1 MLFGFAPVSGAPT
14 QSEGAAPLRAFLELR
29 ESLGEGRIG
38 GGGRDLCWELT
49 SSLDAAVRELAS
61 GWAGSG
67 LAVVAIGG
75 YGRSELSPYSDVDL
89 MLLHAIED
97 PSEAAAAVFR
107 PLWDAGLRLGHAV
120 RTVGE
125 AAGAARERFDTFT
138 TLLTS
143 RLVAGDEKL
152 FDLLLAQV
160 GSVTRARPLRRHLV
174 ADERERRRRD
184 PYLAMAADVK
194 AGRGGLRTLHGFEWE
209 RRREALIGRF
219 SPEPIE
225 EEAVARE
232 ALLMVRN
239 ALHATA
245 GRPYDMFAFD
255 LRESVARWLDSRV
268 YEVSE
273 NLVGALQTVD
283 HLATRR
289 WPELVEERDRP
300 TRRLWNRLR
309 GAGERPTSEGAPS
322 ATELAG
328 LLRSGEQG
336 RLTMERMREEG
347 HLDHLI
353 PEWEVVR
360 VAPQLAPFHEHPVEA
375 HLWRTVD
382 EMQDLVQ
389 GGDGHYSAIAEQ
401 VDSPDV
407 LTFAAFLHD
416 VGKGGDGNHAV
427 VGAGIARAFCD
438 RIGCPPQVA
447 GLVEGA
453 VRHHLL
459 LSETATRR
467 DLDDP
472 AVVAQVAETV
482 GEVRL
487 LQVLYLLTVADS
499 RATGS
504 AMWGVWKATLVRTL
518 FIRCTAYFEADRP
531 DVSMGGTTRDQVTG
545 AAAAGNGRAVKAHL
559 DAMPEEYLRSTSTDE
574 VLWHLELIDGMGAT
588 SNLGV
593 RPGEA
598 ASTAVV
604 VGRSQPGFRRL
615 VAESFAANGIDVLE
629 ARLASRTD
637 GIIVDTFR
645 VRDDRTAE
653 PVPSARWDR
662 VRADVE
668 AALAGEL
675 DPRSK
680 VAARAE
686 AYSSVAA
693 VLEPEVQLSIDDA
706 SDLGVVTIRCSDR
719 IGRLAEVLSVL
730 HDCELE
736 IRLAKIDSRGGEV
749 VDSFHVRGLGY
760 RGGPNE
766 LDHLAERIAAS
777 IGR

>member
-1 MLFGFAPVSGAPT
+1 MWSGFAPVSGAPT
-14 QSEGAAPLRAFLELR
+14 QFETAGPLRAFLELR
-29 ESLGEGRIG
+29 ESLRSGRIG
-38 GGGRDLCWELT
+38 QGGSDVCGELT
-49 SSLDAAVRELAS
+49 SSLDGAVREVAS

-89 MLLHAIED
+89 MLLHATED
-97 PSEAAAAVFR
+97 PSAAAAALFR

-120 RTVGE
+120 RTIGE

-143 RLVAGDEKL
+143 RLVTGDQEL

-160 GSVTRARPLRRHLV
+160 ASLTRARPLRRHLV
-174 ADERERRRRD
+174 TDERDRRRRD
-184 PYLAMAADVK
+184 PYLAMAVDVK
-194 AGRGGLRTLHGFEWE
+194 AGRGGLRTLHAFEWE

-219 SPEPIE
+219 SPEPVE
-225 EEAVARE
+225 EESVARE

-239 ALHATA
+239 ALHATT
-245 GRPYDMFAFD
+245 GRPHDVFSFD
-255 LRESVARWLDSRV
+255 LRDSVARWLDSNV

-289 WPELVEERDRP
+289 WPELVEERDRA
-300 TRRLWNRLR
+300 TRRFWNRLR
-309 GAGERPTSEGAPS
+309 GSGERPIPEKAPS
-322 ATELAG
+322 AKELAG

-336 RLTMERMREEG
+336 RLTMERMREAG
-347 HLDHLI
+347 HLEHLL

-360 VAPQLAPFHEHPVEA
+360 AAPQLAPFHEHPVEA

-382 EMQDLVQ
+382 VMQDLVE
-389 GGDGHYSAIAEQ
+389 GGDGHYSAIAGQ
-401 VDSPDV
+401 IAAPDV

-416 VGKGGDGNHAV
+416 VGKGRDGDHAV
-427 VGAGIARAFCD
+427 VGATIARAFCD
-438 RIGCPPQVA
+438 RIGCPPEVSA
-447 GLVEGA
+447 LVEGA

-482 GEVRL
+482 GGIRL

-504 AMWGVWKATLVRTL
+504 AMWGKWKATLVRTL
-518 FIRCTAYFEADRP
+518 FVRCAAYFEADRG
-531 DVSMGGTTRDQVTG
+531 VGSMGGTSRDQVTDAVAPG
-545 AAAAGNGRAVKAHL
+545 DDRAVRAHL

-574 VLWHLELIDGMGAT
+574 VLWHLELIEGMGAT
-588 SNLGV
+588 SSLGI

-604 VGRSQPGFRRL
+604 VGPSRPEFRRL

-645 VRDDRTAE
+645 VRDDRTPE
-653 PVPSARWDR
+653 PVPPARWEQVR
-662 VRADVE
+662 VDVE

-686 AYSSVAA
+686 VYSSAAPA
-693 VLEPEVQLSIDDA
+693 VLEPEVSVAFDEA
-706 SDLGVVTIRCSDR
+706 SELGVVTIRCSDR

-730 HDCELE
+730 HDCGLE

-749 VDSFHVRGLGY
+749 VDSFHVQGLERQRG
-760 RGGPNE
+760 RD
-766 LDHLAERIAAS
+766 LDHLAERIALS